1 MIASG
6 VIGSILSAKGVT
18 VNATTVNNGISVAS
32 INKGQVVNVTSA
44 LRVRAEASTS
54 SSVLG
59 TMRNGTT
66 FDIVSKVE
74 TGMKLSLMGKM
85 DLFMEIMLRKLQI
98 LQQFQLQERL

>member
-18 VNATTVNNGISVAS
+18 VNATTVNNGIAVAS

-66 FDIVSKVE
+66 FDIVSKSE

>member
-44 LRVRAEASTS
+44 LE
-54 SSVLG
+54 L
-59 TMRNGTT
+59 
-66 FDIVSKVE
+66 E
-74 TGMKLSLMGKM
+74 
-85 DLFMEIMLRKLQI
+85 RKLVQA
-98 LQQFQLQERL
+98 LQYLEL

>member
-18 VNATTVNNGISVAS
+18 VNATTVNNGIAVAS

-66 FDIVSKVE
+66 FDIVSKS
-74 TGMKLSLMGKM
+74 GMKLSLMGKM
-85 DLFMEIMLRKLQI
+85 DLFMGIMLRKLQI

>member
-44 LRVRAEASTS
+44 LRVQYLE
-54 SSVLG
+54 L
-59 TMRNGTT
+59 
-66 FDIVSKVE
+66 
-74 TGMKLSLMGKM
+74 
-85 DLFMEIMLRKLQI
+85 
-98 LQQFQLQERL
+98 

>member
-66 FDIVSKVE
+66 FDIVSKSGNWYEIIAILIVILIVAVE
-74 TGMKLSLMGKM
+74 
-85 DLFMEIMLRKLQI
+85 
-98 LQQFQLQERL
+98 LQQAQQY